1 MNNKQS
7 ASSSGIG
14 ILGIIQVVFI
24 ILKLLGIAPVATWTW
39 SVVLIPL
46 WINLGIVAIAL
57 IILGFIVLYNAN
69 KKY

>member
-7 ASSSGIG
+7 ALSGGIG

-24 ILKLLGIAPVATWTW
+24 ILKLLGIAPVATWAW

-46 WINLGIVAIAL
+46 WIGFGLWAIFLILL
-57 IILGFIVLYNAN
+57 IIFL
-69 KKY
+69 KD

>member
-7 ASSSGIG
+7 ASSGGIG

-24 ILKLLGIAPVATWTW
+24 ILKLLGIAPVATWAW

-46 WINLGIVAIAL
+46 WIELGLIAL
-57 IILGFIVLYNAN
+57 ILIISAIFIGIT

>member
-1 MNNKQS
+1 MDSKH
-7 ASSSGIG
+7 SSGGIG
-14 ILGIIQVVFI
+14 ILTVVQVVFI

-46 WINLGIVAIAL
+46 WIDLGIAAIAL
-57 IILGFIVLYNAN
+57 IILGFIVLYNTN

>member
-7 ASSSGIG
+7 ASSGGIG

-24 ILKLLGIAPVATWTW
+24 ILKLLGIAPVATWAW
-39 SVVLIPL
+39 SIVLIPL
-46 WINLGIVAIAL
+46 WIDLGIAA
-57 IILGFIVLYNAN
+57 IILIGLGIIVLHNTN

>member
-24 ILKLLGIAPVATWTW
+24 ILKLLGVAPIATWAW

-46 WINLGIVAIAL
+46 WISLGLWAIFL
-57 IILGFIVLYNAN
+57 IILIILL
-69 KKY
+69 KD

>member
-7 ASSSGIG
+7 ASSGGIG

-24 ILKLLGIAPVATWTW
+24 ILKLLGIAPVATWAW

-46 WINLGIVAIAL
+46 WISLGLWAIFL
-57 IILGFIVLYNAN
+57 IILIILL
-69 KKY
+69 KD

>member
-24 ILKLLGIAPVATWTW
+24 ILKLLGVAPVATWAW

-46 WINLGIVAIAL
+46 WISLGLWAIFL
-57 IILGFIVLYNAN
+57 IILIILL
-69 KKY
+69 KD

>member
-7 ASSSGIG
+7 ASSGGIG

-24 ILKLLGIAPVATWTW
+24 ILKLLGIAPVATWAW

-46 WINLGIVAIAL
+46 WISLGLWAIFLILL
-57 IILGFIVLYNAN
+57 IIFL
-69 KKY
+69 KD